1 MSDKRYSHTMSV
13 TVTIDSDLKDSDDI
27 LRDEADAVLARFRE
41 VTIEDVE
48 HGFDAPWVNDLH
60 E

>member
-1 MSDKRYSHTMSV
+1 MSV
-13 TVTIDSDLKDSDDI
+13 TVMIDSDLKDSDDI
-27 LRDEADAVLARFRE
+27 LRDEADVVLARFRE

>member
-1 MSDKRYSHTMSV
+1 MSDKKYSHAMSV
-13 TVTIDSDLKDSDDI
+13 TFMIDSDLKDSDDI

-41 VTIEDVE
+41 VTIEDIE
-48 HGFDAPWVNDLH
+48 HGFDAPNVNYSH